1 VVKTQDSLLD
11 FVHWES
17 ATRQRDLH
25 PRHLRQPVDTRW
37 FRGPGRDSVRHG
49 HRVSLCLKSHRM
61 PPAARCRQA
70 FSAPTECSLA
80 RQVILPCPFLDRFP
94 AGSEGPPAVRSLKL
108 PDRQTSPR
116 TIGKSPGAAHLS
128 GTGLSSRRWMLPLTD
143 NDLYWTTI
151 L

>member
-94 AGSEGPPAVRSLKL
+94 AGSEGPPPPASHDPGSPKSQASG
-108 PDRQTSPR
+108 PTDQPKDDRE
-116 TIGKSPGAAHLS
+116 KPGCCPPERDRVIVTAMDAA
-128 GTGLSSRRWMLPLTD
+128 TD
-143 NDLYWTTI
+143 
-151 L
+151 